1 MKEIKELTGLYSLT
15 KTIGLELKPVG
26 KTQQL
31 IESKKLI
38 EQDDQRAEDY
48 KIVKDIIDRY
58 HKDFIDKCLNSV
70 EIKKED
76 LEEYVSLA
84 ENSNANYASRE
95 QREKEER
102 IRMVMEYCHYYLPR
116 IADQETVNHICTE
129 VDKWMNLNTYTPKP
143 IQRPFTKDINNIP
156 LRHFVWNISERF
168 LYKRYYNGDNRAK
181 FIKALFPKSFADT
194 DLSTIKNFKVE
205 PLKTEIPIDEPENGK
220 LDFHYPEDYV
230 RN

>member
-84 ENSNANYASRE
+84 ENSNRNTKDFDEVKTKMRNQITEAFKKNHLFTGLFKKNLIKDYLPDFVSEEEKNVVNKFINPAKRNVLDLKNE
-95 QREKEER
+95 TCKNREKR
-102 IRMVMEYCHYYLPR
+102 NVLKISH
-116 IADQETVNHICTE
+116 T
-129 VDKWMNLNTYTPKP
+129 
-143 IQRPFTKDINNIP
+143 
-156 LRHFVWNISERF
+156 RHFKTTKKQSKTGCF
-168 LYKRYYNGDNRAK
+168 Y
-181 FIKALFPKSFADT
+181 SF
-194 DLSTIKNFKVE
+194 
-205 PLKTEIPIDEPENGK
+205 
-220 LDFHYPEDYV
+220 
-230 RN
+230 